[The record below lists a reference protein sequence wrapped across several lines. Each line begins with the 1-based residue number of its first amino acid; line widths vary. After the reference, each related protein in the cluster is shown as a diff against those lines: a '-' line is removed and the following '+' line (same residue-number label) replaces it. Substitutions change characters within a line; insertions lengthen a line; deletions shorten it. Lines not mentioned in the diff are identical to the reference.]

1 MGIEFTDSRDREKGQ
16 RRMDEWKDENN
27 TEKGSDH
34 KKKHTVFLSTI
45 ILVGAIMCIGYV
57 VWGIQDNVN
66 GKTKMNVAKYIL
78 EMEDR
83 KGIFRYLKEMQGI
96 EDTFYGIV
104 SKNISRLTNTADI
117 SMGSAAFENSI
128 KEISELMKETAKISP
143 DLSMTENHNLFM
155 DEMKTFRDVLLEKQF
170 AFEHRDQTS
179 AEKAKVYYEKY
190 LLYTELRRT
199 SLQKVFDEYGI
210 AYIDLGNKIQ
220 YETK

>member
-1 MGIEFTDSRDREKGQ
+1 
-16 RRMDEWKDENN
+16 MDEWKDENN